1 MSDSGPRDLP
11 LFPLN
16 VVLYPGM
23 PLPLRVFEERYKQ
36 MMNRCLEGDMTFGV
50 VLIKSGKEV
59 GRGAVPFEI
68 GTIARIM
75 DVVPQGGGRMLV
87 SAVGEEVFR
96 IVNIQQITPYMV
108 GSIEV
113 LERTEESAPE
123 ELTTRVVGHFRT
135 YRSLLASL
143 RGMRE
148 GTVDLDKDP
157 ERLSYTVAAELM
169 AGTREKQGLLETS
182 SATVRL
188 EEELKLLQSTN
199 LSLDL
204 FLSERR
210 KKEARGGRKDDSSER
225 PRFSLN

>member
-23 PLPLRVFEERYKQ
+23 SLPLRVFEERYKQ

-59 GRGAVPFEI
+59 GGAAMPFEI
-68 GTIARIM
+68 GTVARIM
-75 DVVPQGGGRMLV
+75 DVVPQGGG
-87 SAVGEEVFR
+87 GEEVFR

-204 FLSERR
+204 FL
-210 KKEARGGRKDDSSER
+210 
-225 PRFSLN
+225 